1 MMEQPMERK
10 SKFPLTGILLVIIGI
25 VLGIEIQK
33 VLSSDNLR
41 ENLKKFNDVLTYTDK
56 FYVENIDSQKLIEAA
71 ITGMLDSLDPHS
83 VYIPAKSMETV
94 EEQFRGNFDGIG
106 IEYQVINDTLT
117 VVSPITGG
125 PSEALGIMAGDRI
138 IKIAGKECVGISN
151 EQVREKLR
159 GPAGS
164 KVIISIYRPGSKDL
178 MDYEITRDKIPL
190 YSIDASF
197 MYNNEIAYLSISRF
211 SETTTSEVISALD
224 ELKKAGMKK
233 LVLDLRNNPGG
244 YLNQAFQIADLFI
257 DGEKL
262 IVYTKGRRSEF
273 NEEFKAKQTF
283 PFEKIPLVIL
293 VNSGS
298 ASASEIV
305 SGAVQDWDRGL
316 VVGET
321 TFGKGLVQK
330 QFPLSDNSAV
340 RITISKY
347 YTPSGRLIQREY
359 KDKESYY
366 SELIERDEP
375 VESDNI
381 EHKTEKDST
390 KPVFKTKGGRV
401 VYGGGGITPD
411 YIIPS
416 EKITPYSVSIRRA
429 NLFYQ
434 YVLSYMDNHGEALKK
449 QFGDDILSFKKKFNF
464 NENELDEFIKY
475 VSSKKVEFKKVDYEK
490 DKDFIKAQLKA
501 YVARNLWK
509 NSGWYQTLLEIDNQ
523 FIKAISRFNEA
534 EKLAKL

>member
-1 MMEQPMERK
+1 MERK
-10 SKFPLTGILLVIIGI
+10 SKFPLTGILLIIIGI
-25 VLGIEIQK
+25 ILGIEIQK
-33 VLSSDNLR
+33 VISNDNLR

-83 VYIPAKSMETV
+83 VYIPAKNMETV

-106 IEYQVINDTLT
+106 IEFQVINDTLT

-138 IKIAGKECVGISN
+138 IKIGGKECIGITN

-164 KVIISIYRPGSKDL
+164 KVTISIFRPGNKDL

-190 YSIDASF
+190 YSIDANF
-197 MYNNEIAYLSISRF
+197 MYNNEIGYLSVSRF
-211 SETTTSEVISALD
+211 SETTTKEVLDALND
-224 ELKKAGMKK
+224 LKKAGMQK

-257 DGEKL
+257 DGDKL
-262 IVYTKGRRSEF
+262 IVYTKGRREEF
-273 NEEFKAKQTF
+273 NEEYRAKQTF
-283 PFEKIPLVIL
+283 PFEKIPLVVL

-330 QFPLSDNSAV
+330 QFLLPDNSAV

-347 YTPSGRLIQREY
+347 YTPSGRLIQRDY
-359 KDKESYY
+359 KDKKSYY
-366 SELIERDEP
+366 SDLMNRDDQAEG
-375 VESDNI
+375 DNI
-381 EHKTEKDST
+381 EHKSERDSS
-390 KPVFKTKGGRV
+390 KPIYKTKGGRV

-416 EKITPYSVSIRRA
+416 EKITPYSVAIRRA

-434 YVLSYMDNHGEALKK
+434 FVLSYMDNHGEALKK
-449 QFGDDILSFKKKFNF
+449 QFGNDIIAFKKKFNF
-464 NENELDEFIKY
+464 AESELNEFVKY
-475 VSSKKVEFKKVDYEK
+475 VSSKKVEFKKDDYEK

-501 YVARNLWK
+501 YVARDIWK
-509 NSGWYQTLLEIDNQ
+509 NTGWYQTLLDIDNQ
-523 FIKAISRFNEA
+523 FIKAIGRFSEA

>member
-1 MMEQPMERK
+1 MERK
-10 SKFPLTGILLVIIGI
+10 SKFPLTGILLIVIGI

-33 VLSSDNLR
+33 VISNDNLR

-83 VYIPAKSMETV
+83 VYIPAKNMESV

-106 IEYQVINDTLT
+106 IEFQVINDTLT

-138 IKIAGKECVGISN
+138 IKIGGKECVGITN
-151 EQVREKLR
+151 EQVRQKLR

-164 KVIISIYRPGSKDL
+164 KVTISIFRPGNKDL

-190 YSIDASF
+190 YSIDAHF
-197 MYNNEIAYLSISRF
+197 MYNNEIGYLSVSRF
-211 SETTTSEVISALD
+211 SETTTTEVMDALND
-224 ELKKAGMKK
+224 LMKSGMKK

-257 DGEKL
+257 DGDKL
-262 IVYTKGRRSEF
+262 IVYTKGRREEF
-273 NEEFKAKQTF
+273 NEEYRAKQTF

-330 QFPLSDNSAV
+330 QFLLPDNSAV

-347 YTPSGRLIQREY
+347 YTPSGRLIQRDY
-359 KDKESYY
+359 KDKKSYY
-366 SELIERDEP
+366 SDVMNREDE
-375 VESDNI
+375 VEGDNI
-381 EHKTEKDST
+381 EHKSEKDSS
-390 KPVFKTKGGRV
+390 KPIFKTKGGRV

-411 YIIPS
+411 YIVPS
-416 EKITPYSVSIRRA
+416 EKITPYSVAIRRA

-434 YVLSYMDNHGEALKK
+434 FVLSYMDNQGESLKK
-449 QFGDDILSFKKKFNF
+449 KFGNDIFAFKKNFNF
-464 NENELDEFIKY
+464 NESELNEFVKY
-475 VSSKKVEFKKVDYEK
+475 VSSKKVEFKKDDYEK

-501 YVARNLWK
+501 YVARDMWK
-509 NSGWYQTLLEIDNQ
+509 NTGWYQTLLDIDNQ